1 MVSILLSIKNPV
13 LNEHGYCTEDERD
26 KKVHVD
32 EIPSAVKLP
41 GEERGRERGKKKREI
56 KSKMVLFCGNVT
68 LGLNTP
74 DQSTL
79 VLRTA
84 TSKPKLC

>member
-13 LNEHGYCTEDERD
+13 LDEHRYCTEDERN

-41 GEERGRERGKKKREI
+41 GEEREREGGKKEK
-56 KSKMVLFCGNVT
+56 
-68 LGLNTP
+68 
-74 DQSTL
+74 
-79 VLRTA
+79 
-84 TSKPKLC
+84 